1 MPCSCGSDSLF
12 NFFNKK
18 ARAVRAELNKQ
29 YKDTNMDNTNSQAE
43 TPKFKIG
50 DLVWIP
56 TPRSLD
62 YSRSVVFVQTTIAGV
77 VYSRLDGK
85 STFFGYITANEGQ
98 CGAIS
103 ASVTFATR
111 EEAEALID
119 RLDAE
124 VKAELE
130 GK

>member
-1 MPCSCGSDSLF
+1 
-12 NFFNKK
+12 
-18 ARAVRAELNKQ
+18 
-29 YKDTNMDNTNSQAE
+29 MDNTNSQAE

-62 YSRSVVFVQTTIAGV
+62 YRRSVVFVQTTIAGV

-85 STFFGYITANEGQ
+85 STFFGYITANEVQ

-103 ASVTFATR
+103 ASATFATR

-124 VKAELE
+124 VKAEME

>member
-1 MPCSCGSDSLF
+1 MGRVCSLIFST
-12 NFFNKK
+12 KK

-43 TPKFKIG
+43 TPKFKVG

-62 YSRSVVFVQTTIAGV
+62 FGKSVVFVQTTIAGV

-98 CGAIS
+98 RGAIS
-103 ASVTFATR
+103 ASATFATR

-124 VKAELE
+124 VKAEME

>member
-1 MPCSCGSDSLF
+1 
-12 NFFNKK
+12 
-18 ARAVRAELNKQ
+18 
-29 YKDTNMDNTNSQAE
+29 MDNTNSQE
-43 TPKFKIG
+43 ETQTPKYKLG

-62 YSRSVVFVQTTIAGV
+62 YGKSVVFVQTTITGV

-85 STFFGYITANEGQ
+85 STFFGYITANERQ

-103 ASVTFATR
+103 ASATFATR
-111 EEAEALID
+111 EEAEAFVD
-119 RLDAE
+119 RLTAE
-124 VKAELE
+124 VKAEME

>member
-1 MPCSCGSDSLF
+1 
-12 NFFNKK
+12 
-18 ARAVRAELNKQ
+18 
-29 YKDTNMDNTNSQAE
+29 MDNTNSQAE
-43 TPKFKIG
+43 TQTPKFKVG
-50 DLVWIP
+50 NLVWIP

-62 YSRSVVFVQTTIAGV
+62 YSRSVVFVQTTITGV

-98 CGAIS
+98 RGAIS
-103 ASVTFATR
+103 ASATFATR

-124 VKAELE
+124 VKAEME